1 MVRSCPLCKRN
12 PLTLFEDSRVAAA
25 AAPAAATT
33 AAAAPAAATTAAAS
47 SATGAGDMELVQLP
61 QGNAAASPDSR
72 ERDSSSAVVDS
83 AYVA

>member
-1 MVRSCPLCKRN
+1 MARSCPLCKRN

-33 AAAAPAAATTAAAS
+33 TAAVPAAAATTAAS

-61 QGNAAASPDSR
+61 PGNAADAPDSR
-72 ERDSSSAVVDS
+72 ERDSSS
-83 AYVA
+83 

>member
-33 AAAAPAAATTAAAS
+33 AAAS

-61 QGNAAASPDSR
+61 PGNAAAPDSR
-72 ERDSSSAVVDS
+72 EGV
-83 AYVA
+83 

>member
-1 MVRSCPLCKRN
+1 MARSCPLCKRN
-12 PLTLFEDSRVAAA
+12 PLTLFDDSRVAAA
-25 AAPAAATT
+25 AVPAAATT
-33 AAAAPAAATTAAAS
+33 AASS

-61 QGNAAASPDSR
+61 PGNAAASPDCR

>member
-33 AAAAPAAATTAAAS
+33 AAAS

-61 QGNAAASPDSR
+61 PGNAAASPDSR

>member
-1 MVRSCPLCKRN
+1 MARSCPLCKRN

-33 AAAAPAAATTAAAS
+33 AAAS

-61 QGNAAASPDSR
+61 PGNAADAPDSR
-72 ERDSSSAVVDS
+72 ERDSSS
-83 AYVA
+83 

>member
-1 MVRSCPLCKRN
+1 MRSCPLCKRN

-33 AAAAPAAATTAAAS
+33 AAAS

-61 QGNAAASPDSR
+61 PGNAADGDAPDSR
-72 ERDSSSAVVDS
+72 ERDSSSS
-83 AYVA
+83 S

>member
-1 MVRSCPLCKRN
+1 MARSCPLCKRN

-33 AAAAPAAATTAAAS
+33 TAAVPAAATTAAAS

-61 QGNAAASPDSR
+61 PGNAPADAPDSR
-72 ERDSSSAVVDS
+72 ERDSSS
-83 AYVA
+83 

>member
-1 MVRSCPLCKRN
+1 MARSCPLCKRN

-25 AAPAAATT
+25 AAPAAA
-33 AAAAPAAATTAAAS
+33 ATTTGAAS